1 MNLSAFYLY
10 SIRFLRNLIFSY
22 GILVATL
29 AFQPVYVQ
37 AQDVLNEPIVNR
49 DSVPNPSTVWKK
61 SALLPGWGQA
71 TNDQLWK
78 IPIIYAS
85 LAGLGYY
92 SIAQHNEYNDYK
104 AAFYNTVGTNTDQK
118 FGPTRADLEGLPPEL
133 LRYNRN
139 TFRNRRDLG
148 ILMVVA
154 AWGLNVVDAY
164 VFAQLRDFDT
174 GLDLSFVPRSN
185 DLYGSTDVRYSMD
198 VMLSIPIKRK

>member
-1 MNLSAFYLY
+1 
-10 SIRFLRNLIFSY
+10 
-22 GILVATL
+22 VH
-29 AFQPVYVQ
+29 
-37 AQDVLNEPIVNR
+37 AQDVLNEPILNR

-61 SALLPGWGQA
+61 SALLPGWGQV
-71 TNDQLWK
+71 TNKQAWK

-92 SIAQHNEYNDYK
+92 SIAQHNEYKDYK
-104 AAFYNTVGTNTDQK
+104 AAFYNSVGTNTDQK

-139 TFRNRRDLG
+139 TFRNRRDLS

-174 GLDLSFVPRSN
+174 GPDLTFVPRQNDLLGSN
-185 DLYGSTDVRYSMD
+185 DVQHSMD
-198 VMLSIPIKRK
+198 VILRIPLNRK

>member
-10 SIRFLRNLIFSY
+10 SIRFLRNLIVIF

-29 AFQPVYVQ
+29 VLQPVYVH
-37 AQDVLNEPIVNR
+37 AQDELNEPILSR

-61 SALLPGWGQA
+61 SALLPGWGQV
-71 TNDQLWK
+71 TNKQPWK

-104 AAFYNTVGTNTDQK
+104 AAFYNSVVTNTDQK
-118 FGPTRADLEGLPPEL
+118 FGPTRADLDGLPPEL

-139 TFRNRRDLG
+139 TFRNRRDIG

-174 GLDLSFVPRSN
+174 GPDLTFVPRRN
-185 DLYGSTDVRYSMD
+185 DLHGINEAQYSMD
-198 VMLSIPIKRK
+198 VILSIPLNKK